1 MHVSLDTIHP
11 SRLIPPINAA
21 QVTLWSRLG
30 LTVVQQVL
38 PGDCVR
44 FYCKSST
51 PAFSST
57 VSASFFQIIFFFAIR
72 RTTAFLSHRTATRT
86 EDSGHSESA
95 DSPKQPQNTE
105 TLKIQRDGGQSTTSL
120 LDYQTT
126 DYGFSRFENLFDYY
140 TTSRLRTT
148 SLSTTSGY
156 PRRYNYFF
164 TRQRLKMHRHFR
176 H

>member
-1 MHVSLDTIHP
+1 MCEP
-11 SRLIPPINAA
+11 SEWKTHFMIFWDGSITVILSNFRHGSFHTSGSIPPINAA

-105 TLKIQRDGGQSTTSL
+105 TLKIQRDGG
-120 LDYQTT
+120 
-126 DYGFSRFENLFDYY
+126 
-140 TTSRLRTT
+140 
-148 SLSTTSGY
+148 
-156 PRRYNYFF
+156 
-164 TRQRLKMHRHFR
+164 
-176 H
+176 